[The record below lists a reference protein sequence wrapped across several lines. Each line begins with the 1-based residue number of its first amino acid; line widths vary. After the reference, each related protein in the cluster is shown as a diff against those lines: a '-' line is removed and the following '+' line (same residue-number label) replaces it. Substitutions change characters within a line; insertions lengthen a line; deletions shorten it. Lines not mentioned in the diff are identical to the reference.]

1 LRITEHNTRSAYLEM
16 LLEHLFVGSVQR
28 ALWRRAEGRLFA
40 EILKPQ
46 VDDAGYDVVME
57 CNGHVR
63 HIQLKSSRI
72 EAKTAFV
79 NAQLRLQE
87 KPSACVIW
95 MFFEPESLEL
105 SHYLWFGRGPGER
118 LPALTSFPIA
128 KHTKADSKGVK
139 AERPDLR
146 KISKG
151 KFEKLNTLEQVV
163 EHLFGIRCAAP

>member
-1 LRITEHNTRSAYLEM
+1 M

-72 EAKTAFV
+72 EARPHSSTRSFDFKK
-79 NAQLRLQE
+79 N
-87 KPSACVIW
+87 
-95 MFFEPESLEL
+95 
-105 SHYLWFGRGPGER
+105 
-118 LPALTSFPIA
+118 PARA
-128 KHTKADSKGVK
+128 
-139 AERPDLR
+139 
-146 KISKG
+146 
-151 KFEKLNTLEQVV
+151 
-163 EHLFGIRCAAP
+163 